1 MVTTGHPNATRA
13 ALTGVLVDI
22 LDRINN
28 HYDWAHLSSSDT
40 LLVGVGIIGG
50 VLWIG
55 REGLIPAVR
64 GLLWGGL
71 FGTNGNATATV
82 SKEVLVSALAERVA
96 PAPAEPAAPAAEAA
110 PVEPAAAQPV
120 LPLPEPS
127 A

>member
-28 HYDWAHLSSSDT
+28 HYAWAHLSSSDT
-40 LLVGVGIIGG
+40 LLVGVGIIGA

-55 REGLIPAVR
+55 REGLVPAVK

-71 FGTNGNATATV
+71 FGSKNATATV
-82 SKEVLVSALAERVA
+82 SKTVLADALA
-96 PAPAEPAAPAAEAA
+96 PAAAALPAEPPAPVVEAA
-110 PVEPAAAQPV
+110 PVEPHHPGRVAEPPQPA
-120 LPLPEPS
+120 E
-127 A
+127 